1 MNTIKQVIRQ
11 PLKSFMGILMAAGA
25 CCALC
30 ICVAQ
35 FVAAMETQQQLKE
48 LFQPVGFPS
57 SSYEKVADDWL
68 FTYAEENPE
77 IIQRID
83 SSGLVSAFI
92 PNLNPD
98 NYSQYCPPK
107 RITSSGN
114 SGDNLKYLPNM
125 SRTQYNSAMLL
136 IMLEEVGEP
145 TYQSYE
151 YITGSTEYGLAKT
164 QRMIIKLK
172 GTVEAV
178 VGMEQGYNDPVG
190 YTADLTL
197 CVSDQAELETLHL
210 VPGEK
215 YLVYGTD
222 YIDADY
228 NLRCYFAL
236 KESAD
241 GTPYPFIPA
250 FDSERL
256 HMYTPEE
263 IENMSSGL
271 PESQV
276 VVGYYEYD
284 EGTVAITRSL
294 AQQLKTITLTLWDQS
309 SMPHY
314 TYETDTMGR
323 AIEVAHPDRSFRN
336 QSGEMVTMGVEEYSS
351 IYREPTI
358 ARIDT
363 TVEEFLN
370 SEEGVIWGDALRNVE
385 INAHAFPVVG
395 VKDIDYIADFY
406 YGAARILKG
415 RGFSQQEIDYGA
427 KVCVISEKLAAI
439 NGLSVGDSIS
449 LQTYQNDPGV
459 PYQTDISSGNG
470 ASSPMACY
478 FFGTTMSLNPVEEYT
493 IVGIYQ
499 QDNAWGNYSD
509 NFYAFTP
516 NTIFVPGQTI
526 ADIAEYSYTGL
537 FRTVQINGEY
547 LDRFLEDIGI
557 AGYSGQLLVEDNG
570 YSAAA
575 EGVAN
580 YQQIA
585 QTAMIVSA
593 AVFVIIL
600 ALFMLLF
607 PGSVGKTLFTM
618 QCLGANR
625 KERICY
631 VMEYAL
637 SITLP
642 GTLMGALM
650 GEICWGYM
658 SAVWQYSSNMDSA
671 LLIPN
676 VNCFAIGVL
685 HFLTF
690 VVFSAITAFLTSRDQ
705 GIQKKGGI

>member
-1 MNTIKQVIRQ
+1 MKTIKQVIRQ
-11 PLKSFMGILMAAGA
+11 PLKSFMGILMVAGA

-35 FVAAMETQQQLKE
+35 FVTAMETQQQLE
-48 LFQPVGFPS
+48 ALFQPVGFPS

-68 FTYAEENPE
+68 LTYAEDNPE
-77 IIQRID
+77 IVQRID
-83 SSGLVSAFI
+83 SPGMVSAYI
-92 PNLNPD
+92 PNLIPD

-136 IMLEEVGEP
+136 ITLEEVGTP
-145 TYQSYE
+145 TYESYE
-151 YITGSTEYGLAKT
+151 YITGSTEYGLAET

-172 GTVEAV
+172 GTVDAV
-178 VGMEQGYNDPVG
+178 VGLEQGYNNPVG

-197 CVSDQAELETLHL
+197 CVSNQAEFDALQLT
-210 VPGEK
+210 PGEK

-236 KESAD
+236 KEAAD
-241 GTPYPFIPA
+241 GTPFPFIRA

-263 IENMSSGL
+263 IGKMSSGL

-284 EGTVAITRSL
+284 EGTVEITRSL

-314 TYETDTMGR
+314 TYEVDTIGR
-323 AIEVAHPDRSFRN
+323 VIEVVHPDRSFRN
-336 QSGEMVTMGVEEYSS
+336 QSGEVVTMGVTEYHD

-358 ARIDT
+358 ARIGT

-370 SEEGVIWGDALRNVE
+370 SGEGAIWSDALRNVE
-385 INAHAFPVVG
+385 VNAHAFPVIG
-395 VKDIDYIADFY
+395 VDDIGYIADFY
-406 YGAARILKG
+406 YGAARIMQG
-415 RGFSQQEIDYGA
+415 REFSRQEIDYGA
-427 KVCVISEKLAAI
+427 KVCLVSEKLAAI
-439 NGLSVGDSIS
+439 NGLSLGDLIS
-449 LQTYQNDPGV
+449 LHTYQNDPGV
-459 PYQTDISSGNG
+459 PYQIDISVGNG
-470 ASSPMACY
+470 ASTPMAYY
-478 FFGTTMSLNPVEEYT
+478 FFGATMSLNTAEEYT
-493 IVGIYQ
+493 IIGIYQ

-516 NTIFVPGQTI
+516 NTIFVPAQTI
-526 ADIAEYSYTGL
+526 AEIAEYSYTGL
-537 FRTVQINGEY
+537 FRTVQINGEHM
-547 LDRFLEDIGI
+547 DRFLEDIGL

-593 AVFVIIL
+593 VVFVVIL
-600 ALFMLLF
+600 ALFILLF

-625 KERICY
+625 MKR
-631 VMEYAL
+631 VGYAMQYTL
-637 SITLP
+637 GITLP
-642 GTLMGALM
+642 GTLIGVLS
-650 GEICWGYM
+650 GEMCWGYL
-658 SAVWQYSSNMDSA
+658 SAVWQYSANIDSA

-676 VNCFAIGVL
+676 VNCFVIGVL
-685 HFLTF
+685 HFVLF
-690 VVFSAITAFLTSRDQ
+690 VIFSAITAFLTSRDQ